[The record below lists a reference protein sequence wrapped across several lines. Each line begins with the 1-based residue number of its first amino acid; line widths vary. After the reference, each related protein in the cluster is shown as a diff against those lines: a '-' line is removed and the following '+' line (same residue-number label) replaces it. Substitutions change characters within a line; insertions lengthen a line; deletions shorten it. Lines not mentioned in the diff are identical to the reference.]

1 VVGSV
6 LIDNSLSKEATD
18 WREGRRLRALEL
30 KQQGWSQQR
39 IAEAL
44 GVSKGAVS
52 QWMKRARDGGGV
64 EALKRRP
71 APGARPRL
79 SEQQRHKVPELLA
92 QGAEAHGF
100 RGEVWT
106 CERVAIVIRK
116 EFGVTYHPA
125 HVSRLLKA
133 LRQSLHKPKRLS
145 EQRDE
150 EAIDNW
156 KLKKWPSLK
165 RGR

>member
-1 VVGSV
+1 M
-6 LIDNSLSKEATD
+6 DNSLSKQATD
-18 WREGRRLRALEL
+18 WREGRRFRAFEL

-79 SEQQRHKVPELLA
+79 SEDERARVPELLER
-92 QGAEAHGF
+92 GAEAYYGF

-116 EFGVTYHPA
+116 EFGVSYHPA

-133 LRQSLHKPKRLS
+133 LRQSLQKPKRLA

-156 KLKKWPSLK
+156 KDKKGPSLK
-165 RGR
+165 RGH